1 MSILDVV
8 LASFC
13 LVTSWRHIFKVTTKK
28 SPQQDLICS
37 SFKYPLKEIYFD
49 YALPTFDP
57 KLTKSLLRGEGCIH
71 TANKSF
77 SSVEVVI
84 NHQVNDHKNIYTCSL
99 FIKYIHTEESRSP
112 YKPVGV
118 LNNVISPPVTF
129 WRYCKSNAP
138 IRPISK

>member
-1 MSILDVV
+1 MKIPSTRFNMFILQIP
-8 LASFC
+8 S
-13 LVTSWRHIFKVTTKK
+13 
-28 SPQQDLICS
+28 Q
-37 SFKYPLKEIYFD
+37 EIYFD
-49 YALPTFDP
+49 YALPTFDV
-57 KLTKSLLRGEGCIH
+57 KFTKSLLRGEGCIH
-71 TANKSF
+71 TADKSF

-84 NHQVNDHKNIYTCSL
+84 NHQTQHHKNIYTCSL